1 MVGGVVTL
9 LFGICQ
15 HAVPKQIIDIIRV
28 VTNVNYEPII
38 NKKIMITFVR
48 HAEIQLFSNFIDRYA
63 DAELLRNR
71 TEHITVVVPGDIFAG
86 AFWDSDPFAFN
97 RVINNGCIWYNEYK
111 VNEIGLDQE
120 ECYACIAHELGHMM
134 DPNQRNPE
142 HQQDREIYADR
153 IACELGLRDSMIS
166 ALHKMIDYYQ
176 QPNGAADDNVR
187 IENLQE
193 RINVLA

>member
-1 MVGGVVTL
+1 
-9 LFGICQ
+9 
-15 HAVPKQIIDIIRV
+15 
-28 VTNVNYEPII
+28 
-38 NKKIMITFVR
+38 MITFVR
-48 HAEIQLFSNFIDRYA
+48 NPEIQLFTDFIKRFE

-71 TEHITVVVPGDIFAG
+71 TERIAVVVPGDILAK
-86 AFWDSDPFAFN
+86 AFWDSEPFVFN
-97 RVINNGCIWYNEYK
+97 RVINKGSIWYNEYK

-142 HQQDREIYADR
+142 HQQDRESYADG
-153 IACELGLRDSMIS
+153 IACELGLGDSMIS
-166 ALHKMIDYYQ
+166 ALRKMIDYYQ

-193 RINVLA
+193 CIVNHR